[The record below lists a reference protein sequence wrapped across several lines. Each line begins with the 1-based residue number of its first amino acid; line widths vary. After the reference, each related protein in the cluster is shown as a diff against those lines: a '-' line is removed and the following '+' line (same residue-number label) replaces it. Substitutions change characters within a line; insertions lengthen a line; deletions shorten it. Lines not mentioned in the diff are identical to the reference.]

1 MFDKNYFLTRMRN
14 GESID
19 QIGQSIAD
27 MMNEAVDAYEAEQ
40 AAAEKTQAKRDIM
53 IRMAECVQEYA
64 ELEGHTDLDLSLS
77 DEDIEDL
84 VQSFTQMFR
93 TLGALKDLEASLNA
107 ARPILK
113 ADKPT
118 PVFVKPTPKAPKSDD
133 EVLSD
138 FIQSLLG

>member
-53 IRMAECVQEYA
+53 VRMVKCVQEYA
-64 ELEGHTDLDLSLS
+64 ELEGHIDLDLSLS
-77 DEDIEDL
+77 DEDIETL
-84 VQSFTQMFR
+84 TESFNQMFR
-93 TLGALKDLEASLNA
+93 TLGALKELEASLNA
-107 ARPILK
+107 ARPTPK

-118 PVFVKPTPKAPKSDD
+118 PVFIKPASKTPKSDD

>member
-40 AAAEKTQAKRDIM
+40 AVAEKTQAKRDIM
-53 IRMAECVQEYA
+53 ARMVECIQDYA

-77 DEDIEDL
+77 DHDIEIL
-84 VQSFTQMFR
+84 TEGFTQMFN
-93 TLGALKDLEASLNA
+93 TLGALKELGTSLSA
-107 ARPILK
+107 ARPTLK
-113 ADKPT
+113 T
-118 PVFVKPTPKAPKSDD
+118 PKSDD
-133 EVLSD
+133 EVLND
-138 FIQSLLG
+138 FIKSLLN